1 MVGDATTLGNDPF
14 GRYIVKRMNLYLY
27 STRPLDWKT
36 TMARQAAL
44 AISAPSEPKVSVS
57 AVKLESTPAP
67 TSEVPVVAGE
77 KEKKRKHRP
86 AEKDAIDDL
95 FAGVDKPKKSK
106 SKKL

>member
-1 MVGDATTLGNDPF
+1 MVGDATILGSDPF

-44 AISAPSEPKVSVS
+44 AISAPSEPKVS
-57 AVKLESTPAP
+57 AVKLESPPAP
-67 TSEVPVVAGE
+67 TSEVPVVTGE